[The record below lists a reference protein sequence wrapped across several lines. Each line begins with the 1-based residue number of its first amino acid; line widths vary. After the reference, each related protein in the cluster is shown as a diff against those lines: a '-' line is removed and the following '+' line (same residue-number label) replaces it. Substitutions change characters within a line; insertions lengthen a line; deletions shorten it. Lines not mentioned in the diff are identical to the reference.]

1 MPWTLYDRRH
11 PGGKAQTLRG
21 LEIVPVGGIEI
32 GKAGHRFI
40 KRHELR
46 AVEYPKKFRH
56 FSYMAPGE
64 SQYFYSLHTAYLQ
77 VGSSA

>member
-1 MPWTLYDRRH
+1 MTADILAVKRR
-11 PGGKAQTLRG
+11 PCSG
-21 LEIVPVGGIEI
+21 LEIAPVGGIEI